1 MTSKYFPLSDW
12 MVIEPDVS
20 KVSNL
25 ILPDGADDPSKDESR
40 VFIVKR
46 VGPGY
51 WDMNQWIEPKVH
63 EGDKILVAGFGLS
76 EQRVQARLTLSR
88 RCLSLS
94 IASVSIRDISLS
106 PVKRV
111 SK

>member
-25 ILPDGADDPSKDESR
+25 ILPDGADDPAKDESR

-51 WDMNQWIEPKVH
+51 WDMNQWVEPKVH
-63 EGDKILVAGFGLS
+63 EGDKILVAGFAIGKVIHDGRPLYL
-76 EQRVQARLTLSR
+76 AR
-88 RCLSLS
+88 
-94 IASVSIRDISLS
+94 ARDVVVIIQTEEE
-106 PVKRV
+106 VN
-111 SK
+111 

>member
-12 MVIEPDVS
+12 IVIEPDVS

-63 EGDKILVAGFGLS
+63 EGDKILVAGFAIGKVIHDGRPLYL
-76 EQRVQARLTLSR
+76 AR
-88 RCLSLS
+88 
-94 IASVSIRDISLS
+94 ARDVVVIIQTEEE
-106 PVKRV
+106 VN
-111 SK
+111 

>member
-63 EGDKILVAGFGLS
+63 EGDKILVAGFAIGKVIHDGRPLYL
-76 EQRVQARLTLSR
+76 AR
-88 RCLSLS
+88 
-94 IASVSIRDISLS
+94 ARDVVVIIQTEEE
-106 PVKRV
+106 VN
-111 SK
+111 